1 MFSLV
6 KDLRENGSSIIELCG
21 GTLRDGRAVH
31 AFVKM
36 TPDNY
41 MKYREALKMNV
52 ALDLPTFGE
61 VIHTGWGTEPD
72 EATKARILREH
83 TDNPKIEKQLTRHAK
98 AMRDII
104 RKNTQGVKYH
114 EHIAET

>member
-6 KDLRENGSSIIELCG
+6 KDLRENGSNIIELCSG
-21 GTLRDGRAVH
+21 NLRDGRSFH

-61 VIHTGWGTEPD
+61 VIHTGWGTDPD
-72 EATKARILREH
+72 EAIKARILCEH
-83 TDNPKIEKQLTRHAK
+83 TDNQKIEEQLTRHAK

-104 RKNTQGVKYH
+104 RKNTQGDKKH
-114 EHIAET
+114 ENSTEA